1 MKRRI
6 NADSSIPTSSMADI
20 AFLLII
26 FFMVT
31 SVFSATRGLGLQLP
45 DDDTGQAD
53 PEPAVLIHVL
63 PDRVVVDCEEMAMER
78 ILPYLETRLLR
89 NPGKPVILY
98 TDSRAQYQEMIAVYD
113 LLAEIEIENLS
124 VPTRGEIDDYV
135 RLFGTNPLDAAC
147 GQ

>member
-6 NADSSIPTSSMADI
+6 TADSSIPTSSMADI

-31 SVFSATRGLGLQLP
+31 SVFSATRGLELQLP
-45 DDDTGQAD
+45 DEEKGKAD
-53 PEPAVLIHVL
+53 PDPAVLIHVQS
-63 PDRVVVDCEEMAMER
+63 DRVLVDCEEMALER
-78 ILPYLETRLLR
+78 ILPYLEARLNR

-98 TDSRAQYQEMIAVYD
+98 TDPQAQYQEMVAVYD
-113 LLAEIEIENLS
+113 LLAGVAIENLS

-135 RLFGTNPLDAAC
+135 RLFGMNPLDATC